1 ASAADSWTVGQLV
14 SVGVPIRA
22 REMALAVPR
31 DALVLR
37 HNGSFVFRIN
47 EDNAAEQVS
56 VILGDS
62 SGDMVA
68 VEGALNEGDQ
78 VAIRG
83 AENLTDGAATKIMLS
98 QRTETASSQDG

>member
-1 ASAADSWTVGQLV
+1 
-14 SVGVPIRA
+14 
-22 REMALAVPR
+22 MAVPR

-47 EDNAAEQVS
+47 EDNAAEQVA
-56 VILGDS
+56 VVLGDS

-68 VEGALNEGDQ
+68 VEGALREGDR

-98 QRTETASSQDG
+98 RAETPTKGKDG